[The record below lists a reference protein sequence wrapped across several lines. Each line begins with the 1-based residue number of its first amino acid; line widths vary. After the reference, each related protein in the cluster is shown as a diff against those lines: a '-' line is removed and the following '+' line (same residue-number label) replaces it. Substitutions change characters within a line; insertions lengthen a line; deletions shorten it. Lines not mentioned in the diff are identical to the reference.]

1 MKARLLFFF
10 ERRTW
15 PERINHNETGVI
27 LFFAAKNH
35 IHQCVIVKDTQRTSA
50 REILRNSTFPRQTA
64 NREMSSCEL
73 GMDLSSENR
82 CNQEKPS
89 IMSNG
94 VMLGFFFVVFRVFLS

>member
-1 MKARLLFFF
+1 
-10 ERRTW
+10 
-15 PERINHNETGVI
+15 V
-27 LFFAAKNH
+27 KN
-35 IHQCVIVKDTQRTSA
+35 TQRTSA

-89 IMSNG
+89 ITSNG
-94 VMLGFFFVVFRVFLS
+94 VMLGFFFVVFCVFLS